1 MLPTNKY
8 VLHLLHVYNNLSNIA
23 VREVVLQQMCCVMI
37 KANHSPSGI
46 DGITHCLM
54 WRESMNSH

>member
-1 MLPTNKY
+1 MLPTKKY

-46 DGITHCLM
+46 DGITHC
-54 WRESMNSH
+54 RHVA